1 MSDTLRASPSP
12 ITREAIARAT
22 RPMSQS
28 DRVNA
33 VAKNSTA
40 KELQKLQDLLDPSI
54 VSRGMIAP
62 WGRDAQGV
70 GQWAVPG
77 IVAGA
82 MKALDQT
89 GEAMRLPPGTSPDHP
104 AYKGVFDVAGAI
116 NMPALLRKGAT
127 STLGMN
133 LWHGGPNKWA
143 AEPGFPQGRPRLD
156 KMGSGEGA
164 QAYGHGFYSAE
175 KRAVADDYNKKL
187 TGMRLS
193 SAKRQLD
200 KSDGD
205 VDAAILKANQEIKR
219 LLSIPDEMLGG
230 NTRMR
235 DGQIRINEEKIQEL
249 SKLKQSGEFSEG
261 SLYKIDIPDEDV
273 AKYIDL
279 DAPLSEQKE
288 IIEKLKTVVNNP
300 NDPNNPYTYEII
312 KQIDEVLKNP
322 NATGE
327 KILEILGNDKITA
340 EFLRKAGI
348 PGNRYF
354 DGMSS
359 RFASEIDKLI
369 KKHGSREAALDHA
382 KSSLADAKKMLKN
395 NSSIPT
401 DMGQKLVNRW
411 AEEIKLLN
419 TPPQTRNYVTWDQDV
434 LDRAKVLQRNE
445 EIYNK
450 SNIET
455 TKRGNVLEIN
465 KIETPKDFQ
474 GKGLADLELQKLIEQ
489 ADADGITLALTPS
502 NAFGANKTRLVKWY
516 KRNGFVPNKGRNK
529 DFTTRESM
537 IRYPVTKRNE
547 EIYKQL
553 EKSGVPFT

>member
-1 MSDTLRASPSP
+1 MPNRMSDNLYSGSLKRKVAPTNVA
-12 ITREAIARAT
+12 AR
-22 RPMSQS
+22 
-28 DRVNA
+28 N
-33 VAKNSTA
+33 
-40 KELQKLQDLLDPSI
+40 LQDFLDPAI
-54 VSRGMIAP
+54 VSRGMVAP
-62 WGRDAQGV
+62 WGRDKQGV

-89 GEAMRLPPGTSPDHP
+89 GEAMRLPPNTSPDHP

-127 STLGMN
+127 STVGMN

-156 KMGSGEGA
+156 KIGEGEGA

-261 SLYKIDIPDEDV
+261 SLYKIDIPDEDI
-273 AKYIDL
+273 AKYLDW
-279 DAPLSEQKE
+279 DAPLSEQSQHIKNALQKIKDQLPE
-288 IIEKLKTVVNNP
+288 NAFDDLGGNWDALFGP
-300 NDPNNPYTYEII
+300 N
-312 KQIDEVLKNP
+312 V
-322 NATGE
+322 TGE
-327 KILEILGNDKITA
+327 QLMGTIEDIMGGTGLA
-340 EFLRKAGI
+340 EKVLRKAGI
-348 PGNRYF
+348 PGNRYADQMSRGKYGVQLKYKGKDYT
-354 DGMSS
+354 DGPGE
-359 RFASEIDKLI
+359 FATKKQADDYLKESI
-369 KKHGSREAALDHA
+369 KKGFEAEHID
-382 KSSLADAKKMLKN
+382 
-395 NSSIPT
+395 I
-401 DMGQKLVNRW
+401 G
-411 AEEIKLLN
+411 
-419 TPPQTRNYVTWDQDV
+419 TRNYVTWDQKV
-434 LDRAKVLQRNE
+434 LDRAKVLQ
-445 EIYNK
+445 
-450 SNIET
+450 
-455 TKRGNVLEIN
+455 
-465 KIETPKDFQ
+465 
-474 GKGLADLELQKLIEQ
+474 
-489 ADADGITLALTPS
+489 
-502 NAFGANKTRLVKWY
+502 
-516 KRNGFVPNKGRNK
+516 
-529 DFTTRESM
+529 
-537 IRYPVTKRNE
+537 RNE

-553 EKSGVPFT
+553 EKSGVPFA

>member
-1 MSDTLRASPSP
+1 MPNRMSDTLRASP
-12 ITREAIARAT
+12 RNANALAQAM
-22 RPMSQS
+22 RPMSQG

-40 KELQKLQDLLDPSI
+40 KELQQLQDLLDPAI
-54 VSRGMIAP
+54 VSRGMVAP
-62 WGRDAQGV
+62 WGRDKQGV

-89 GEAMRLPPGTSPDHP
+89 GEAMRLPPNTSPNHP

-156 KMGSGEGA
+156 KIGSGEGA

-230 NTRMR
+230 DTRMR

-261 SLYKIDIPDEDV
+261 SLYKIDIPDEDI
-273 AKYIDL
+273 AKYLDW
-279 DAPLSEQKE
+279 DAPLSEQTDALAK
-288 IIEKLKTVVNNP
+288 
-300 NDPNNPYTYEII
+300 I
-312 KQIDEVLKNP
+312 KQHWSDTIGDPDIVMDRLGISE
-322 NATGE
+322 ASTGQE
-327 KILEILGNDKITA
+327 LYQALGGIMQRQQA
-340 EFLRKAGI
+340 ASEALGKAGI
-348 PGNRYF
+348 PGNRYSDQISRGKYGVQLKYKGKDYT
-354 DGMSS
+354 DGPVE
-359 RFASEIDKLI
+359 FATKKQADDYLKESI
-369 KKHGSREAALDHA
+369 KKGFEAEHID
-382 KSSLADAKKMLKN
+382 
-395 NSSIPT
+395 I
-401 DMGQKLVNRW
+401 G
-411 AEEIKLLN
+411 
-419 TPPQTRNYVTWDQDV
+419 TRNYVTWDQKV
-434 LDRAKVLQRNE
+434 LDRAKVLQ
-445 EIYNK
+445 
-450 SNIET
+450 
-455 TKRGNVLEIN
+455 
-465 KIETPKDFQ
+465 
-474 GKGLADLELQKLIEQ
+474 
-489 ADADGITLALTPS
+489 
-502 NAFGANKTRLVKWY
+502 
-516 KRNGFVPNKGRNK
+516 
-529 DFTTRESM
+529 
-537 IRYPVTKRNE
+537 RNE

>member
-1 MSDTLRASPSP
+1 MT
-12 ITREAIARAT
+12 TG
-22 RPMSQS
+22 
-28 DRVNA
+28 A
-33 VAKNSTA
+33 VGIGVTTHGHFNLMPTIQDSLINKRSAPNTKLA
-40 KELQKLQDLLDPSI
+40 GRLQDLLDPAI
-54 VSRGMIAP
+54 VNRAMVAP
-62 WGRDAQGV
+62 WGRDKQGV

-82 MKALDQT
+82 MKAIDQT
-89 GEAMRLPPGTSPDHP
+89 GEAMRLPPNTSPDHP

-133 LWHGGPNKWA
+133 LYHGGPNKWA

-230 NTRMR
+230 DTRMR

-273 AKYIDL
+273 AKYLDW
-279 DAPLSEQKE
+279 DAPLSEQPENVRKA
-288 IIEKLKTVVNNP
+288 LKKWGNFPDNMKGSAIYESMASALAKPPFDSARRSTSNP
-300 NDPNNPYTYEII
+300 GPSQAASE
-312 KQIDEVLKNP
+312 
-322 NATGE
+322 A
-327 KILEILGNDKITA
+327 
-340 EFLRKAGI
+340 LRKAGI
-348 PGNRYF
+348 PGLKYRDEMSRY
-354 DGMSS
+354 DPDILPDNMIANEARKWLGQSGGDS
-359 RFASEIDKLI
+359 
-369 KKHGSREAALDHA
+369 KKA
-382 KSSLADAKKMLKN
+382 
-395 NSSIPT
+395 
-401 DMGQKLVNRW
+401 
-411 AEEIKLLN
+411 IKLFKDSNPRDLYAEKEIN
-419 TPPQTRNYVTWDQDV
+419 EIEKVISTAGRKITRNYVTWDQDV

-445 EIYNK
+445 EIY
-450 SNIET
+450 
-455 TKRGNVLEIN
+455 
-465 KIETPKDFQ
+465 
-474 GKGLADLELQKLIEQ
+474 
-489 ADADGITLALTPS
+489 
-502 NAFGANKTRLVKWY
+502 
-516 KRNGFVPNKGRNK
+516 
-529 DFTTRESM
+529 
-537 IRYPVTKRNE
+537 
-547 EIYKQL
+547 KQL

>member
-1 MSDTLRASPSP
+1 MPDRISDSLYSGSLKRKTKPTNVA
-12 ITREAIARAT
+12 AR
-22 RPMSQS
+22 
-28 DRVNA
+28 D
-33 VAKNSTA
+33 
-40 KELQKLQDLLDPSI
+40 LQDLLDPSI
-54 VSRGMIAP
+54 VSRAMIAP

-89 GEAMRLPPGTSPDHP
+89 GEAMRLPHGTSPDHP

-133 LWHGGPNKWA
+133 LYHGGPNKWA

-156 KMGSGEGA
+156 KMGEGSGGSYMGEGFYA
-164 QAYGHGFYSAE
+164 TQNPTFANAY
-175 KRAVADDYNKKL
+175 KDKVADGY
-187 TGMRLS
+187 
-193 SAKRQLD
+193 
-200 KSDGD
+200 
-205 VDAAILKANQEIKR
+205 
-219 LLSIPDEMLGG
+219 
-230 NTRMR
+230 
-235 DGQIRINEEKIQEL
+235 
-249 SKLKQSGEFSEG
+249 
-261 SLYKIDIPDEDV
+261 LYKVDIPDEDI
-273 AKYIDL
+273 AKYL
-279 DAPLSEQKE
+279 DWDKSLVEQSDKVKE
-288 IIEKLKTVVNNP
+288 IIEKLRSDNYDLFQVTSAEGGKLLP
-300 NDPNNPYTYEII
+300 DLSGSDFYH
-312 KQIDEVLKNP
+312 
-322 NATGE
+322 
-327 KILEILGNDKITA
+327 ILSDILGSDRAASKALA
-340 EFLRKAGI
+340 EAGI
-348 PGNRYF
+348 PGNKIP
-354 DGMSS
+354 
-359 RFASEIDKLI
+359 EINQQTWGEP
-369 KKHGSREAALDHA
+369 KKA
-382 KSSLADAKKMLKN
+382 
-395 NSSIPT
+395 PT
-401 DMGQKLVNRW
+401 H
-411 AEEIKLLN
+411 
-419 TPPQTRNYVTWDQDV
+419 TYVTWDQKV

-553 EKSGVPFT
+553 EKSGVPFA